1 MIKFLKATIVNIG
14 LYCFVIFVLTLLN
27 YIYNKSYDEDLKLR
41 FRYTKYD
48 NKVVSIQDFMKKTLS
63 KDCGEGYTT
72 GWAILEK

>member
-1 MIKFLKATIVNIG
+1 MKKFLKTAIINIG

-48 NKVVSIQDFMKKTLS
+48 NKVVSIQDFMKKNNYL
-63 KDCGEGYTT
+63 KLKKKC
-72 GWAILEK
+72 